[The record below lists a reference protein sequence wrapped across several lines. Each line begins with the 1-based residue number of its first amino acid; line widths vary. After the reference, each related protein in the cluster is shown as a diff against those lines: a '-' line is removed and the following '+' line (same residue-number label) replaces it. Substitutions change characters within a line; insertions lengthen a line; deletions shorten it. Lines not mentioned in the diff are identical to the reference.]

1 MVRETGLTTGSCTG
15 EENIGAEVVNDHTC
29 EANSEHYKTPTKL
42 FVLVEKPKVLENTNN
57 QVQIIKYIY
66 IDDMCLNKNNI
77 VVNNQLKAPLQDI
90 PGDPA
95 DIICHPHS
103 LHMDQWW

>member
-1 MVRETGLTTGSCTG
+1 MTTPVKQTV
-15 EENIGAEVVNDHTC
+15 NI
-29 EANSEHYKTPTKL
+29 TKHPQNVL

-77 VVNNQLKAPLQDI
+77 VVNNQLKGPLQDI

>member
-1 MVRETGLTTGSCTG
+1 MTTPVKQTVH
-15 EENIGAEVVNDHTC
+15 I
-29 EANSEHYKTPTKL
+29 TKHPRNVL